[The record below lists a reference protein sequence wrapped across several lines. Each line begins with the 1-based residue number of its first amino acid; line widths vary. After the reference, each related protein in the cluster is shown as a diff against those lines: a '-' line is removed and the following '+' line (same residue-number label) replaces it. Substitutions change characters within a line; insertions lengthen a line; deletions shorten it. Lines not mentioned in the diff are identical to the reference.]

1 VLRNNACVTKLES
14 FQLVAWATIIDFDY
28 RNIHLSKYS
37 PLHDILLV
45 FVMSNSRVFTSK
57 KREKKIISHAIQI
70 ELISIRQT
78 CAKDVCY
85 VLFCL
90 ELHT

>member
-1 VLRNNACVTKLES
+1 MVLVSARNNACVTKLES

-45 FVMSNSRVFTSK
+45 LLCQTLVCLRKEGEEDYKSR
-57 KREKKIISHAIQI
+57 
-70 ELISIRQT
+70 
-78 CAKDVCY
+78 
-85 VLFCL
+85 
-90 ELHT
+90 HTN